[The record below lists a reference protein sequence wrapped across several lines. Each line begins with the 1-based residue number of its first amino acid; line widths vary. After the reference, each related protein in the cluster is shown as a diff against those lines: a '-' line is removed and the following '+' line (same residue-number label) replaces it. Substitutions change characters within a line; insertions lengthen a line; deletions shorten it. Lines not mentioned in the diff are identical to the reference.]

1 MTAFWTGLVV
11 GTVFGVFLGITAVMF
26 FMGSR
31 DRMTAEEWIRLREF
45 RRVLR
50 MQRKSTRVQPAA
62 RNTASICTATNACM
76 KSTSVPSAPSS
87 TPCGAKPRDGERG
100 PPGST

>member
-31 DRMTAEEWIRLREF
+31 DRMTAEEWICLREF
-45 RRVLR
+45 RRVCACSGNRPGSSLR
-50 MQRKSTRVQPAA
+50 L
-62 RNTASICTATNACM
+62 AT
-76 KSTSVPSAPSS
+76 PHRSAPQL
-87 TPCGAKPRDGERG
+87 TLA
-100 PPGST
+100 